1 LTAALGWAT
10 NHRFTAK
17 IVASTRT
24 KELDV
29 GILEG
34 KKILITGVLTEAS
47 IAFSVAKLA
56 QEQGAEVILSSFG
69 RMLPITTKISERLPK
84 TAPVI
89 ELDATSE
96 DDLAAL
102 SGRIKEHFDSIDGIV
117 HAIAFAPQTALGGNF
132 LETPWSDVS
141 TAVEVSAYSLKS
153 ITMAAKPVLKN
164 PSSVVGLTFDATV
177 SWPVYDWM
185 GVAKAAFESTSRY
198 LARYLGKDGIRV
210 NLISAGPLRT
220 TAAKGI
226 PGFATM
232 EELWTDRAPLGWD
245 LTNTETAA
253 RGIVALLSDWFPATT
268 GEMIHVDG
276 GLHSTGA

>member
-1 LTAALGWAT
+1 M
-10 NHRFTAK
+10 
-17 IVASTRT
+17 
-24 KELDV
+24 
-29 GILEG
+29 GILAG

-47 IAFSVAKLA
+47 IAFSVARLA
-56 QEQGAEVILSSFG
+56 QEQGAEILLSSFG
-69 RMLPITTKISERLPK
+69 RMLPITQKIAERLPT
-84 TAPVI
+84 TAKVI
-89 ELDATSE
+89 ELDATSA

-102 SGRIKEHFDSIDGIV
+102 PGRIRENLGEIDGIV

-132 LETPWSDVS
+132 MQTEWSDVA

-153 ITMAAKPVLKN
+153 ITTAALPVLKN
-164 PSSVVGLTFDATV
+164 PSSVVGLTFDASV

-185 GVAKAAFESTSRY
+185 GVAKAAFESTARY
-198 LARYLGKDGIRV
+198 LARYLGPQGVRV

-245 LTNTETAA
+245 LTDTEAA
-253 RGIVALLSDWFPATT
+253 AKGIIGLLSDWFPATT
-268 GEMIHVDG
+268 GEIVHVDG

>member
-1 LTAALGWAT
+1 M
-10 NHRFTAK
+10 
-17 IVASTRT
+17 
-24 KELDV
+24 

-47 IAFSVAKLA
+47 IAFSAARIA
-56 QEQGAEVILSSFG
+56 QEQGAEVLLSSFG
-69 RMLPITTKISERLPK
+69 RMLPITTKIAERLPK
-84 TAPVI
+84 PAKVI
-89 ELDATSE
+89 ELDATND

-102 SGRIKEHFDSIDGIV
+102 PGRIKESIGDIDGIV
-117 HAIAFAPQTALGGNF
+117 HAIAFAPQSALGGNF
-132 LETPWSDVS
+132 METQWPDVS
-141 TAVEVSAYSLKS
+141 TAVQVSAYSLKS
-153 ITMAAKPVLKN
+153 ITTACLPVLKN
-164 PSSVVGLTFDATV
+164 PSSVVGLTFDATI

-185 GVAKAAFESTSRY
+185 GVAKAAFESTARY

-245 LTNTETAA
+245 LTDTEAA
-253 RGIVALLSDWFPATT
+253 AKGIVALLSDFFPATS
-268 GEMIHVDG
+268 GEIVHVDG

>member
-1 LTAALGWAT
+1 M
-10 NHRFTAK
+10 
-17 IVASTRT
+17 
-24 KELDV
+24 

-47 IAFSVAKLA
+47 IAYSAARLA

-69 RMLPITTKISERLPK
+69 RMLPITTKIAERLPK
-84 TAPVI
+84 PVKVI
-89 ELDATSE
+89 ELDATSQE
-96 DDLAAL
+96 NLDSLADTL
-102 SGRIKEHFDSIDGIV
+102 KTEIGNIDGIV

-132 LETPWSDVS
+132 LETEWSDVS
-141 TAVEVSAYSLKS
+141 TAVEVSAYSLKA
-153 ITMAAKPVLKN
+153 ITTACLPVLNN

-185 GVAKAAFESTSRY
+185 GVAKAAFESTARY
-198 LARYLGKDGIRV
+198 LAKYLGPKGIRV

-245 LTNTETAA
+245 LTDTEAAA
-253 RGIVALLSDWFPATT
+253 RGLVALLSDWFPATT
-268 GEMIHVDG
+268 GEMVHVDG

>member
-1 LTAALGWAT
+1 L
-10 NHRFTAK
+10 
-17 IVASTRT
+17 
-24 KELDV
+24 

-34 KKILITGVLTEAS
+34 KKILVTGVLTEAS
-47 IAFSVAKLA
+47 IAFAAARLA
-56 QEQGAEVILSSFG
+56 QEEGAEVLLSSFG
-69 RMLPITTKISERLPK
+69 RMLPITQKIATRLPK
-84 TAPVI
+84 AAEVI
-89 ELDATSE
+89 ELDATSAE
-96 DDLAAL
+96 DLAQL
-102 SGRIKEHFDSIDGIV
+102 PSRVKEHLGSLDGIV

-132 LETPWSDVS
+132 LETEWSDVS

-153 ITMAAKPVLKN
+153 ITTACLPVLNN

-198 LARYLGKDGIRV
+198 LAKYLGPKGIRV
-210 NLISAGPLRT
+210 NLVSAGPLRT

-245 LTNTETAA
+245 LTDTEAA
-253 RGIVALLSDWFPATT
+253 AKGLVALLSDWFPATT

>member
-1 LTAALGWAT
+1 MMGM
-10 NHRFTAK
+10 
-17 IVASTRT
+17 
-24 KELDV
+24 
-29 GILEG
+29 LEG
-34 KKILITGVLTEAS
+34 KRILITGVLTEAS
-47 IAFSVAKLA
+47 IAFSVARLA
-56 QEQGAEVILSSFG
+56 QEQGAEIILSSFG
-69 RMLPITTKISERLPK
+69 RMLPITQKISERLPV

-89 ELDATSE
+89 ELDATNQA
-96 DDLAAL
+96 DLDAL
-102 SGRIKEHFDSIDGIV
+102 SARIGEHFDGIDGIV

-132 LETPWSDVS
+132 LETPWSDVA

-153 ITMAAKPVLKN
+153 ITMAAKPMLSN

-185 GVAKAAFESTSRY
+185 GVAKAAFEATSRY

-232 EELWTDRAPLGWD
+232 EELWTSRAPLGWD

-253 RGIVALLSDWFPATT
+253 RGIIALLSDWFPATT

>member
-1 LTAALGWAT
+1 M
-10 NHRFTAK
+10 
-17 IVASTRT
+17 
-24 KELDV
+24 
-29 GILEG
+29 GILAG
-34 KKILITGVLTEAS
+34 KTILITGVLTEAS
-47 IAFSVAKLA
+47 IAFTAARIA
-56 QEQGAEVILSSFG
+56 QQEGATVILSSFG
-69 RMLPITTKISERLPK
+69 RMLPITTKIASRLPNP
-84 TAPVI
+84 TPVI
-89 ELDATSE
+89 ELDATSAT
-96 DDLAAL
+96 DLAKL
-102 SGRIKEHFDSIDGIV
+102 SERVGEHAEKIDGII
-117 HAIAFAPQTALGGNF
+117 HAIAFAPQSALGGNF
-132 LETPWSDVS
+132 LSTDWPDVS
-141 TAVEVSAYSLKS
+141 NAIEVSAFSLKS
-153 ITMAAKPVLKN
+153 ITMALHSRLKN

-210 NLISAGPLRT
+210 NLVSAGPLRT

-245 LTNTETAA
+245 LTNTEPAA
-253 RGIVALLSDWFPATT
+253 KALVALLSDFFPATT

>member
-1 LTAALGWAT
+1 LTAALEWAT

-17 IVASTRT
+17 IVESTRT

-253 RGIVALLSDWFPATT
+253 RGIIALLSDWFPATT

>member
-1 LTAALGWAT
+1 M
-10 NHRFTAK
+10 
-17 IVASTRT
+17 
-24 KELDV
+24 
-29 GILEG
+29 GILAG
-34 KKILITGVLTEAS
+34 KKILVTGVLTEAS
-47 IAFSVAKLA
+47 IAFAAARIA
-56 QEQGAEVILSSFG
+56 QEEGAEVLLSSFG
-69 RMLPITTKISERLPK
+69 RMLPITTKIAERLPK
-84 TAPVI
+84 PAKVI
-89 ELDATSE
+89 ELDATSQ

-102 SGRIKEHFDSIDGIV
+102 PGRIKETLGELDGIV

-132 LETPWSDVS
+132 LETEWSDVS

-153 ITMAAKPVLKN
+153 ITTACLPVLKN

-185 GVAKAAFESTSRY
+185 GVAKAAFESTSRH
-198 LARYLGKDGIRV
+198 LARYLGDKGIRV
-210 NLISAGPLRT
+210 NLVSAGPLRT

-245 LTNTETAA
+245 LTDTDAA
-253 RGIVALLSDWFPATT
+253 AKALVALLSDWFPATT

>member
-1 LTAALGWAT
+1 M
-10 NHRFTAK
+10 
-17 IVASTRT
+17 
-24 KELDV
+24 
-29 GILEG
+29 GILAG

-47 IAFSVAKLA
+47 IAFSAAKLA
-56 QEQGAEVILSSFG
+56 QEQGAEVLLSSFG
-69 RMLPITTKISERLPK
+69 RMLPITQKIAERLPV
-84 TAPVI
+84 TAKVI

-96 DDLAAL
+96 ADLAAL
-102 SGRIKEHFDSIDGIV
+102 PDRIRENLGEIDGIV

-132 LETPWSDVS
+132 MQTEWSDVA

-153 ITMAAKPVLKN
+153 ITTAALPVLKN
-164 PSSVVGLTFDATV
+164 PSSVVGLTFDASV

-185 GVAKAAFESTSRY
+185 GVAKAAFESTARY
-198 LARYLGKDGIRV
+198 MARYLGSQGIRV

-245 LTNTETAA
+245 LTDTEAAA
-253 RGIVALLSDWFPATT
+253 RGIVGLLSDWFPATT
-268 GEMIHVDG
+268 GEIVHVDG

>member
-1 LTAALGWAT
+1 L
-10 NHRFTAK
+10 
-17 IVASTRT
+17 S
-24 KELDV
+24 
-29 GILEG
+29 ILAG

-47 IAFSVAKLA
+47 IAFAAARIA
-56 QEQGAEVILSSFG
+56 QEQGAEVLLSSFG
-69 RMLPITTKISERLPK
+69 RMLPITQKISQRLPR
-84 TAPVI
+84 PVQVI
-89 ELDATSE
+89 ELDATKEE
-96 DDLAAL
+96 DLNALA
-102 SGRIKEHFDSIDGIV
+102 SKVKETIGSLDGIV

-132 LETPWSDVS
+132 LSTQWSDVS

-153 ITMAAKPVLKN
+153 ITVACKEVLNK
-164 PSSVVGLTFDATV
+164 PSSVVGLTFDASI

-185 GVAKAAFESTSRY
+185 GVAKAAFESTGRY

-210 NLISAGPLRT
+210 NLVSAGPLRT

-245 LTNTETAA
+245 LADTEPAA
-253 RGIVALLSDWFPATT
+253 KAIVALLSDFFPATT
-268 GEMIHVDG
+268 GEIVHVDG

>member
-1 LTAALGWAT
+1 M
-10 NHRFTAK
+10 
-17 IVASTRT
+17 
-24 KELDV
+24 

-34 KKILITGVLTEAS
+34 KRILVTGVLTEAS
-47 IAFSVAKLA
+47 IAFSVARLA
-56 QEQGAEVILSSFG
+56 QEEGAEVILSSFG

-84 TAPVI
+84 PAPVI
-89 ELDATSE
+89 ELDATNE
-96 DDLAAL
+96 TDLREL
-102 SGRIKEHFDSIDGIV
+102 SSRISAHFDSIDGIV

-132 LETPWSDVS
+132 LETKWQDVS

-153 ITMAAKPVLKN
+153 ITMAAKPVLRN
-164 PSSVVGLTFDATV
+164 PSSIVGLTFDARV

-185 GVAKAAFESTSRY
+185 GVAKAAFEATSRY
-198 LARYLGKDGIRV
+198 LARYLGKDGIRI

-245 LTNTETAA
+245 LSNTETAA
-253 RGIVALLSDWFPATT
+253 RGVIALLSDWFPATT

>member
-1 LTAALGWAT
+1 M
-10 NHRFTAK
+10 
-17 IVASTRT
+17 
-24 KELDV
+24 
-29 GILEG
+29 GILQG

-47 IAFSVAKLA
+47 IAFSAARLA
-56 QEQGAEVILSSFG
+56 QEQGAEVILSSSG
-69 RMLPITTKISERLPK
+69 RMLPITTKIAERLPNPVK
-84 TAPVI
+84 VI
-89 ELDATSE
+89 ELDATNQEHLDGLADVIRSE
-96 DDLAAL
+96 I
-102 SGRIKEHFDSIDGIV
+102 GQIDGIV

-132 LETPWSDVS
+132 LETEWSDVS

-153 ITMAAKPVLKN
+153 ITTACLPVLNN

-198 LARYLGKDGIRV
+198 LAKYLGPKGIRV
-210 NLISAGPLRT
+210 NLVSAGPLRT

-245 LTNTETAA
+245 LTDTEAA
-253 RGIVALLSDWFPATT
+253 AKGLVALLSDWFPATT
-268 GEMIHVDG
+268 GEMVHVDG

>member
-1 LTAALGWAT
+1 M
-10 NHRFTAK
+10 
-17 IVASTRT
+17 
-24 KELDV
+24 

-34 KKILITGVLTEAS
+34 KKILVTGVLTEAS

-56 QEQGAEVILSSFG
+56 QQEGADIVLSSFG
-69 RMLPITTKISERLPK
+69 RMLPITAKIAERLPK
-84 TAPVI
+84 PAAVI
-89 ELDATSE
+89 ELDATSQA
-96 DDLAAL
+96 DLDAL
-102 SGRIKEHFDSIDGIV
+102 PERVKQHLPNLDGIV

-132 LETPWSDVS
+132 LDTPWSDVS

-153 ITMAAKPVLKN
+153 ITMAAKPLLAN

-185 GVAKAAFESTSRY
+185 GVAKAAFEATSRY

-210 NLISAGPLRT
+210 NLVSAGPLRT

-226 PGFATM
+226 PGFAAM

-245 LTNTETAA
+245 LTNTESAA
-253 RGIVALLSDWFPATT
+253 RAIVALLSDWFPATT